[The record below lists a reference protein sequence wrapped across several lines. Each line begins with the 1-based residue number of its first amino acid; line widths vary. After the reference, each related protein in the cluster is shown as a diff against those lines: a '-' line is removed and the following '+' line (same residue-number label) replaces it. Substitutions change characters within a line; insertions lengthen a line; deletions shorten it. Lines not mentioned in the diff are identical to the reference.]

1 MIEDGSPVLGEP
13 FQLPE
18 VPARDSGRLEFVE
31 RKVVGVDATVCAL
44 EAVVVDLFEPN
55 HNRITDARSVDR
67 GDFADIVEPEGLRAL
82 DPHHVTAGDRHRF
95 VGTKST
101 LSVSPGLSLEVCCVT
116 QCRPDQLGSCPSP
129 CQHPTSGVL
138 PALLP
143 TNMETPALE
152 LDLPDPE
159 QDDISTMEFL
169 ARLEEAWA
177 VCDKFD
183 LQTEIWRGKILK
195 AVRDREKRGGEGRG
209 AGFLQWLREREI
221 SKTRAYGLI
230 QLAESAQEMLGEG
243 VLEEAS
249 VNQFS
254 KRAFMETTQAAP
266 EVQLMISE
274 AANEGQEITRKQVRR
289 LTDEF
294 MAATSPLLPEEI
306 RQRTQENLLPS
317 KVVAPLVRELSK
329 LPEPQQEDLRKV
341 LRDEPELDRIKDV
354 THTARWIT
362 KATESSIAVR
372 AFQQGELDL
381 EKAMQEAQRLDA
393 LGLLAD
399 AVGQAQSLES
409 AVLKLHTSWR
419 RLGGLQERLWVE
431 SGSSTP
437 YLRDVLSALQS
448 LSGATFRVSLG
459 ELAGGKR
466 VRLQLVE
473 ESPDQLDPPPIP

>member
-1 MIEDGSPVLGEP
+1 ML
-13 FQLPE
+13 
-18 VPARDSGRLEFVE
+18 
-31 RKVVGVDATVCAL
+31 
-44 EAVVVDLFEPN
+44 
-55 HNRITDARSVDR
+55 
-67 GDFADIVEPEGLRAL
+67 
-82 DPHHVTAGDRHRF
+82 RF
-95 VGTKST
+95 VLPS
-101 LSVSPGLSLEVCCVT
+101 SP
-116 QCRPDQLGSCPSP
+116 QSP
-129 CQHPTSGVL
+129 L
-138 PALLP
+138 
-143 TNMETPALE
+143 LE

-169 ARLEEAWA
+169 AKLEEAWTI
-177 VCDKFD
+177 CDKFD
-183 LQTEIWRGKILK
+183 LQTEIWRGRILK

-209 AGFLQWLREREI
+209 AGFLQWLREQEI

-230 QLAESAQEMLGEG
+230 QLAESAEQMLGDG
-243 VLEEAS
+243 VLEPTS

-254 KRAFMETTQAAP
+254 KRAFMETSLAEP

-289 LTDEF
+289 LADEF
-294 MAATSPLLPEEI
+294 TAATSPLLPEEI
-306 RQRTQENLLPS
+306 RERTQQNLLPP
-317 KVVAPLVRELSK
+317 KAVAPLVRELSK

-362 KATESSIAVR
+362 KATESGEAVR

-399 AVGQAQSLES
+399 AVGQAHALES

-448 LSGATFRVSLG
+448 LSGATMRVSLG

-473 ESPDQLDPPPIP
+473 ESPDQLDPPVL

>member
-1 MIEDGSPVLGEP
+1 MESPV
-13 FQLPE
+13 
-18 VPARDSGRLEFVE
+18 
-31 RKVVGVDATVCAL
+31 
-44 EAVVVDLFEPN
+44 
-55 HNRITDARSVDR
+55 
-67 GDFADIVEPEGLRAL
+67 
-82 DPHHVTAGDRHRF
+82 
-95 VGTKST
+95 
-101 LSVSPGLSLEVCCVT
+101 
-116 QCRPDQLGSCPSP
+116 
-129 CQHPTSGVL
+129 
-138 PALLP
+138 
-143 TNMETPALE
+143 LE
-152 LDLPDPE
+152 LDLPDPD

-169 ARLEEAWA
+169 ARLEQAWA

-243 VLEEAS
+243 VLEETS

-254 KRAFMETTQAAP
+254 KRAFMETAQAAP

-306 RQRTQENLLPS
+306 RQRTQENLLPP
-317 KVVAPLVRELSK
+317 KVVAPLVRELAK
-329 LPEPQQEDLRKV
+329 LPEPQQDDLRKV

-362 KATESSIAVR
+362 KATESSVAVR

>member
-1 MIEDGSPVLGEP
+1 M
-13 FQLPE
+13 
-18 VPARDSGRLEFVE
+18 
-31 RKVVGVDATVCAL
+31 
-44 EAVVVDLFEPN
+44 
-55 HNRITDARSVDR
+55 
-67 GDFADIVEPEGLRAL
+67 
-82 DPHHVTAGDRHRF
+82 
-95 VGTKST
+95 
-101 LSVSPGLSLEVCCVT
+101 
-116 QCRPDQLGSCPSP
+116 
-129 CQHPTSGVL
+129 
-138 PALLP
+138 LP
-143 TNMETPALE
+143 TNLETPVLE
-152 LDLPDPE
+152 LDLPDPD

-169 ARLEEAWA
+169 ARLEQAWA

-243 VLEEAS
+243 VLEETS

-254 KRAFMETTQAAP
+254 KRAFMETAQAAP
-266 EVQLMISE
+266 EVQMMISE

-289 LTDEF
+289 LSDEF
-294 MAATSPLLPEEI
+294 MASTSPLLPEEI
-306 RQRTQENLLPS
+306 RQRTQENLLPP
-317 KVVAPLVRELSK
+317 KVVAPLVRELAK
-329 LPEPQQEDLRKV
+329 LPEPQQDDLRKV
-341 LRDEPELDRIKDV
+341 LREEPELDRIKDV

-362 KATESSIAVR
+362 KATESSVAVR

-448 LSGATFRVSLG
+448 LSGATLRVSLG

-473 ESPDQLDPPPIP
+473 ESPDQLETPPIH

>member
-1 MIEDGSPVLGEP
+1 M
-13 FQLPE
+13 
-18 VPARDSGRLEFVE
+18 
-31 RKVVGVDATVCAL
+31 
-44 EAVVVDLFEPN
+44 
-55 HNRITDARSVDR
+55 
-67 GDFADIVEPEGLRAL
+67 
-82 DPHHVTAGDRHRF
+82 
-95 VGTKST
+95 
-101 LSVSPGLSLEVCCVT
+101 
-116 QCRPDQLGSCPSP
+116 
-129 CQHPTSGVL
+129 
-138 PALLP
+138 
-143 TNMETPALE
+143 LE

-169 ARLEEAWA
+169 ARLEEAWT

-183 LQTEIWRGKILK
+183 LQTEIWRGRILK

-230 QLAESAQEMLGEG
+230 QLAESAEQMLEDG
-243 VLEEAS
+243 VLEPAS

-254 KRAFMETTQAAP
+254 KRAFMETSLAEP

-289 LTDEF
+289 LADEF
-294 MAATSPLLPEEI
+294 TAATSPLLPEEI
-306 RQRTQENLLPS
+306 RERTQQNLLPT
-317 KVVAPLVRELSK
+317 KAVAPLVKELAR

-362 KATESSIAVR
+362 KATESGESVR

-399 AVGQAQSLES
+399 AVGQAHALES

-448 LSGATFRVSLG
+448 LSGATMRVSLG

-473 ESPDQLDPPPIP
+473 ESPDQLDPPVL

>member
-1 MIEDGSPVLGEP
+1 MLPSSPE
-13 FQLPE
+13 
-18 VPARDSGRLEFVE
+18 
-31 RKVVGVDATVCAL
+31 
-44 EAVVVDLFEPN
+44 
-55 HNRITDARSVDR
+55 
-67 GDFADIVEPEGLRAL
+67 
-82 DPHHVTAGDRHRF
+82 
-95 VGTKST
+95 
-101 LSVSPGLSLEVCCVT
+101 SPL
-116 QCRPDQLGSCPSP
+116 
-129 CQHPTSGVL
+129 
-138 PALLP
+138 
-143 TNMETPALE
+143 LE

-169 ARLEEAWA
+169 ARLEEAWT

-183 LQTEIWRGKILK
+183 LQTEIWRGRILK

-230 QLAESAQEMLGEG
+230 QLAESAEQMLGEG
-243 VLEEAS
+243 VLEPSS

-254 KRAFMETTQAAP
+254 KRAFMETSLAEP

-289 LTDEF
+289 LADEF
-294 MAATSPLLPEEI
+294 TAATSPLLPEEI
-306 RQRTQENLLPS
+306 RERTQQNLLPP
-317 KVVAPLVRELSK
+317 KAVAPLVRELSK

-362 KATESSIAVR
+362 KATESGEAVR

-399 AVGQAQSLES
+399 AVGQAHALES

-448 LSGATFRVSLG
+448 LSGATMRVSLG

-473 ESPDQLDPPPIP
+473 ESPDQLDPPVL